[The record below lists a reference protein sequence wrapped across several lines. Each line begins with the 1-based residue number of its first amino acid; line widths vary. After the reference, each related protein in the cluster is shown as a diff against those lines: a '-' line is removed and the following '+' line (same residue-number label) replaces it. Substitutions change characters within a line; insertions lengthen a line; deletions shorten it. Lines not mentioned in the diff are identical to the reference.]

1 MVANSNNAPI
11 GVYDSGMG
19 GLTVWRE
26 IRRMLPGESLVYLGD
41 GANCPY
47 GSRPRGEVQALADAA
62 VARLVELGCKMV
74 VVACNTATAAAIDF
88 LREKYAD
95 LPIVGMEPAVKP
107 ACLATRSGV
116 VGVLATERSLDG
128 DLFRRTAAKYGS
140 GIEVLTYPGTGFV
153 ELVEGDREDT
163 PEAEA
168 TVRAAVEPMLARGAD
183 QIVLGCTHYPFP
195 PSPAGWRNCSTTAAC
210 TLRRIMR
217 PASRSTPSPA
227 KSTAAASKRR
237 GWSPSDFCCRA
248 IFGFR
253 NPECRKK
260 FVPSLDKSSVT
271 KMASKNTTSPNG
283 RQNVQRSNRD
293 SARWIA
299 GLLLLFVG
307 LFSAA
312 AVFFSFFSWAPDQ
325 SVLQKSVEDR
335 ELIGAEIENL
345 CGVAGARLGMLLV
358 DRSFGLFGI
367 LIPVM
372 LVLIG
377 IRIIRQRPLLV
388 NHSILSLFFIM
399 ILGSLTLGFAF
410 ADRWSICCSTGW
422 GGAFG
427 IEVSTLLRTH
437 IGAVGT
443 LILLLGGWILTGVF
457 INRNFI
463 NKVNEVGNV
472 MADKG
477 EKIRLRK
484 PPSLPPLPLLP
495 LLPPLFRN
503 LW

>member
-163 PEAEA
+163 LEAEA

-183 QIVLGCTHYPFP
+183 QIVLGCTHYPFLLP
-195 PSPAGWRNCSTTAAC
+195 VLERVVAGRGVEIVDPSPAVARRVVQLLDQYGLHAA
-210 TLRRIMR
+210 
-217 PASRSTPSPA
+217 P
-227 KSTAAASKRR
+227 
-237 GWSPSDFCCRA
+237 DH
-248 IFGFR
+248 
-253 NPECRKK
+253 
-260 FVPSLDKSSVT
+260 VPSYT
-271 KMASKNTTSPNG
+271 FRTF
-283 RQNVQRSNRD
+283 
-293 SARWIA
+293 A
-299 GLLLLFVG
+299 GE
-307 LFSAA
+307 SY
-312 AVFFSFFSWAPDQ
+312 
-325 SVLQKSVEDR
+325 
-335 ELIGAEIENL
+335 
-345 CGVAGARLGMLLV
+345 
-358 DRSFGLFGI
+358 
-367 LIPVM
+367 
-372 LVLIG
+372 
-377 IRIIRQRPLLV
+377 
-388 NHSILSLFFIM
+388 
-399 ILGSLTLGFAF
+399 
-410 ADRWSICCSTGW
+410 
-422 GGAFG
+422 
-427 IEVSTLLRTH
+427 
-437 IGAVGT
+437 
-443 LILLLGGWILTGVF
+443 
-457 INRNFI
+457 
-463 NKVNEVGNV
+463 
-472 MADKG
+472 
-477 EKIRLRK
+477 RLRLEHK
-484 PPSLPPLPLLP
+484 AAESL
-495 LLPPLFRN
+495 
-503 LW
+503 